1 MADEELKEPEAEN
14 EELPSEEKP
23 KSGKAMIILGAGL
36 VMILV
41 AVVLVVFVLFP
52 KYQEMNGQTS
62 SEPEEVIHEGEPVS
76 LGQIFKIENIT
87 INPKGSMGRRFAV
100 FEVALEYD
108 DSDPEFGNTLF
119 SLQPV
124 IMDRF
129 ISYLRTKTVTEFSR
143 DSEIDS
149 IRVHM
154 KNIVNDMVKR
164 EAISNLYF
172 TRFVLE

>member
-1 MADEELKEPEAEN
+1 MADEDIKNPEDQEAAV
-14 EELPSEEKP
+14 EEKP
-23 KSGKAMIILGAGL
+23 KGGKTMIIIGAGV
-36 VMILV
+36 VMIVV

-52 KYQEMNGQTS
+52 KYQEMTGQAS
-62 SEPEEVIHEGEPVS
+62 SEPEEVVVEEKPME

-108 DSDPEFGNTLF
+108 DADPGFGDQIF
-119 SLQPV
+119 KLQPV
-124 IMDRF
+124 ITDKF
-129 ISYLRTKTVTEFSR
+129 ISYLRTKTVMELSR
-143 DSEIDS
+143 DTEIDT
-149 IRVHM
+149 IRLHL
-154 KNIVNDMVKR
+154 KNIVNDLFKK